1 MTTKSTTLNKP
12 GITAIRADVQAA
24 LEGVAR
30 KHGLTL
36 ELAGITYNSA
46 FLRTRLRMVAPSAVQ
61 SSAPGVSQVP
71 ATFVMDCARYG
82 LLASDFGRTFRDS
95 KGEAYRITGIVTK
108 RHRYPITA
116 IRLSDGCGTKWPAAS
131 VVTLLKASAK

>member
-1 MTTKSTTLNKP
+1 VTTKSTALNKS
-12 GITAIRADVQAA
+12 GIIAIRADLQAA

-30 KHGLTL
+30 QHGLTL

-61 SSAPGVSQVP
+61 SSAPGVSSVP
-71 ATFVMDCARYG
+71 ATFVQDADRYG

-108 RHRYPITA
+108 RHRYPISAT
-116 IRLSDGCGTKWPAAS
+116 RLSDGGGTKWSALS
-131 VVTLLKASAK
+131 VLALLKASTK